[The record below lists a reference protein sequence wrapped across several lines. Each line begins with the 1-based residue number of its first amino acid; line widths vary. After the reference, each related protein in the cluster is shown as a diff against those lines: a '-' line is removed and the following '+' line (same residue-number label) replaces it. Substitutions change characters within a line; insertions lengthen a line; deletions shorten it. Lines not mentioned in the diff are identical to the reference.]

1 MYRRN
6 FQNFETSNN
15 STFPPSPRSCTR
27 PVTIKRHIEKLLVV
41 SPSPSVASIFQHVW
55 RIDRIASY
63 SLLFAHCDEKNIY
76 IYISLHIFN
85 SLSRNIGNLR
95 EKFEHRTLSF
105 FFSIFQWILFVCLF
119 CLFALFFFVLSLL
132 SLFIYIY
139 IFFFGSKC
147 RNADRY
153 EKYYLL
159 FRDITT
165 EIWELDIS
173 RLIFFIT
180 STNSGIKVGT
190 FLVYVHVRVWV

>member
-1 MYRRN
+1 MKKY
-6 FQNFETSNN
+6 
-15 STFPPSPRSCTR
+15 
-27 PVTIKRHIEKLLVV
+27 
-41 SPSPSVASIFQHVW
+41 
-55 RIDRIASY
+55 
-63 SLLFAHCDEKNIY
+63 IY
-76 IYISLHIFN
+76 IYLFIFSIPFHGTLEIFVKN
-85 SLSRNIGNLR
+85 SSIERCL
-95 EKFEHRTLSF
+95 F
-105 FFSIFQWILFVCLF
+105 FFRSSNGYCLFVCF
-119 CLFALFFFVLSLL
+119 ACLLFFFVLSLL

-139 IFFFGSKC
+139 IYIFFVGSKC